1 MGNEVKIETKEFQVH
16 KLVNSR
22 KGMNQ
27 IIVEDKLRDEDEFG
41 GDLVDKGDGEGR

>member
-16 KLVNSR
+16 KLVDS
-22 KGMNQ
+22 GEGQNQ
-27 IIVEDKLRDEDEFG
+27 VIVENKLRDEDEFG